1 VLVTVTGP
9 GLIRPQT
16 ATTDTD
22 GSYRF
27 PSLGPGDYAVTF
39 ELSQF
44 QTVRREGIQ
53 LGLRVVLKIDA
64 TLGPATVSE
73 QVHVVATA
81 PIVDVKSTA
90 TGTSFTK
97 EFLTSIPT
105 ARDLWSTMALAPG
118 ITMSGVDVGGSHAG
132 SQTRFNAYGVLGGS
146 RTLIEGIISNNN
158 RTGNS
163 GYFDYGSLQE
173 YEISASGA
181 MGEAAGPGSLLN
193 FAAKSGTDAFHWSAL
208 ANYQNDSMRSDN
220 VPDALS
226 TPGGKTRTA
235 FSPRRRGSA
244 TATPS

>member
-1 VLVTVTGP
+1 MSRRFRDHFTLCVWAALLVATLAAPAAMAQELRGQILGVATDSSGGTLPGVLVTVTGQ

-27 PSLGPGDYAVTF
+27 PALPPGDYAVTF

-53 LGLRVVLKIDA
+53 LGLRVVLKIHA

-118 ITMSGVDVGGSHAG
+118 ITMSGVDVGGSHVG
-132 SQTRFNAYGVLGGS
+132 SQTRFNA
-146 RTLIEGIISNNN
+146 
-158 RTGNS
+158 
-163 GYFDYGSLQE
+163 
-173 YEISASGA
+173 
-181 MGEAAGPGSLLN
+181 
-193 FAAKSGTDAFHWSAL
+193 
-208 ANYQNDSMRSDN
+208 
-220 VPDALS
+220 
-226 TPGGKTRTA
+226 
-235 FSPRRRGSA
+235 
-244 TATPS
+244 